1 MVKIMTKQRAIKW
14 LEDAIDVFTIFPI
27 ENDEKLEVYKI
38 ALAALKEQ
46 ESRNYNPRLTSEED
60 LQKLYGKC
68 IWWDFWGGEWCM
80 CKNGY
85 VVVDG
90 RGTFSF
96 GFVLVHGSA
105 YRRRPDENI

>member
-1 MVKIMTKQRAIKW
+1 MDITEAINLLEVIKFCDVDEIKKI
-14 LEDAIDVFTIFPI
+14 DAIDEAI
-27 ENDEKLEVYKI
+27 I
-38 ALAALKEQ
+38 ALQ
-46 ESRNYNPRLTSEED
+46 EKQDRNYNPRLTTLDD

-80 CKNGY
+80 CENGY

-105 YRRRPDENI
+105 YRHKPD

>member
-1 MVKIMTKQRAIKW
+1 MDIS
-14 LEDAIDVFTIFPI
+14 EAIDLLNVIKYCDA
-27 ENDEKLEVYKI
+27 DEVARVKAIDMAIV
-38 ALAALKEQ
+38 ALQEQ
-46 ESRNYNPRLTSEED
+46 ERRNFNPRLTSEED
-60 LQKLYGKC
+60 LQKLYGKS
-68 IWWDFWGGEWCM
+68 IWWDFWGGDWCL

-105 YRRRPDENI
+105 YRRKPNSIT

>member
-1 MVKIMTKQRAIKW
+1 MDIT
-14 LEDAIDVFTIFPI
+14 EAIDLLNVIKYCDV
-27 ENDEKLEVYKI
+27 DEI
-38 ALAALKEQ
+38 AKVMAIDMAIVALQEQ
-46 ESRNYNPRLTSEED
+46 ERRNFNPRLTSEED
-60 LQKLYGKC
+60 LQKSYGKS
-68 IWWDFWGGEWCM
+68 IWWDFCGGDWCL

-105 YRRRPDENI
+105 YRHKPDSTT